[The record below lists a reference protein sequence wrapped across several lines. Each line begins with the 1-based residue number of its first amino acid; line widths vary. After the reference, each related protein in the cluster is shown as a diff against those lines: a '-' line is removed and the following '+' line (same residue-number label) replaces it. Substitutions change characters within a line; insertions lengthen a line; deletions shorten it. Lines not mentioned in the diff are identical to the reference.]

1 MAINNLKRALTTL
14 NAHLASRT
22 YLVGHVVTLADII
35 LTCNLTVPFHLAA
48 TKEFTAEF
56 PHLERYFWTLVNQ
69 PKFKKVLGDGF
80 TQAAKPLGPPPPKG
94 ERIIPPSMQKEAKKV
109 ETAPKEKA
117 APAPKAAPAKPAESM
132 EEEEEAP
139 VKKTKNALDL
149 LPPSPMVLDNWKRL
163 YSNTKAKDFHLA
175 ISGDSYTQK
184 LSLVN
189 MFFSL
194 NAAPQ
199 VHLCL
204 KDRFVHLNIL
214 WLLKNAR
221 ANYFY
226 SGVSSLQCGK
236 YDGVV

>member
-1 MAINNLKRALTTL
+1 MAINNLKRALTAL

-22 YLVGHVVTLADII
+22 YLVGHTVTLADII
-35 LTCNLTVPFHLAA
+35 LTCNFIVAIHLGA

-56 PHLERYFWTLVNQ
+56 PHFERYFWTLVNQ
-69 PKFKKVLGDGF
+69 PNFKKVLGDGV

-94 ERIIPPSMQKEAKKV
+94 ERIVPPAMQKEAKKV

-139 VKKTKNALDL
+139 VKKTKNVLDL

-175 ISGDSYTQK
+175 ISGDFYTQK
-184 LSLVN
+184 LSLVS
-189 MFFSL
+189 MVFSL
-194 NAAPQ
+194 NAA
-199 VHLCL
+199 C
-204 KDRFVHLNIL
+204 
-214 WLLKNAR
+214 
-221 ANYFY
+221 
-226 SGVSSLQCGK
+226 
-236 YDGVV
+236 